1 MTTAFILLM
10 YTEYES
16 MTKIY
21 LTKEQLRDWC
31 NIHRL
36 KPEEAAVVIGIS
48 RAMIYKYLNGT
59 SWYRIDD
66 SSRAYKMILS
76 DGMLIAIESGKTY
89 GKVFVDIN
97 VFEKDLS
104 QLTTGQ
110 KVDIESSVYPD
121 EIFQGK
127 ISTIGNMFD
136 GATRTVKVR
145 GGIDNNDGKL

>member
-1 MTTAFILLM
+1 MTIAFILLM

-59 SWYRIDD
+59 QIIPAHSANQCLLLDLLSID
-66 SSRAYKMILS
+66 IQ
-76 DGMLIAIESGKTY
+76 
-89 GKVFVDIN
+89 
-97 VFEKDLS
+97 EKY
-104 QLTTGQ
+104 
-110 KVDIESSVYPD
+110 I
-121 EIFQGK
+121 
-127 ISTIGNMFD
+127 
-136 GATRTVKVR
+136 RH
-145 GGIDNNDGKL
+145 KLKPEEFKS